1 MPVWAAQLISA
12 MRFVILHYHLF
23 KNAGSTIE
31 NMLDRNFGER
41 FYRLDTA
48 DRDGRLS
55 EDALLSFLKENSQ
68 IQAISSHH
76 LRHPVPAA
84 RGFLFFDLCFFR
96 DPLDRIRSIYD
107 YLRAKPTVGDP
118 LSDLAG
124 RWSLAEF
131 VPRVIET
138 MPHQVN
144 DVQVNLLAN
153 AGDYNHPP
161 GQADL
166 DRAVKRML
174 ETSWLGV
181 VDRFNES
188 IVGGQNLLE
197 PAFPGLVCAVE
208 PVNAS
213 GGLDDALQLRLQ
225 KLEKACGARVYSDL
239 ARLNMLDR
247 ELLWKARAEVAR
259 RFNLVP
265 NRDTRLQSL
274 EGQLRR
280 AEV

>member
-1 MPVWAAQLISA
+1 

-55 EDALLSFLKENSQ
+55 NDVLLSYLKDNRQ

-84 RGFLFFDLCFFR
+84 QGFLFFDLCFFR

-107 YLRAKPTVGDP
+107 YLREKPSVGDP
-118 LSDLAG
+118 LSELAG
-124 RWSLAEF
+124 KWSLADF

-138 MPHQVN
+138 MPHHVN

-153 AGDYNHPP
+153 AGDYDHPP
-161 GQADL
+161 SQADF

-188 IVGGQNLLE
+188 IVGGQNLLD
-197 PAFPGLVCAVE
+197 PAFPGMVCAVE

-213 GGLDDALQLRLQ
+213 GGLDDALHLRLQ
-225 KLEKACGARVYSDL
+225 KFEKACGSRIYSDL
-239 ARLNMLDR
+239 VRLNMLDR
-247 ELLWKARAEVAR
+247 ELLRKVRAEVAR
-259 RFNLVP
+259 RFNLVQ
-265 NRDTRLQSL
+265 NRDARLQSL
-274 EGQLRR
+274 EGQLQR
-280 AEV
+280 AKV

>member
-1 MPVWAAQLISA
+1 

-31 NMLDRNFGER
+31 NLLDRNFGER
-41 FYRLDTA
+41 LCRLDTA

-55 EDALLSFLKENSQ
+55 NDVLLSYLKDNPHIE
-68 IQAISSHH
+68 AVSSHH
-76 LRHPVPAA
+76 LRHPIPAA
-84 RGFLFFDLCFFR
+84 PGFLFFDLCFLR

-107 YLRAKPTVGDP
+107 YLREKPSAGDP

-124 RWSLAEF
+124 TWSLAEF
-131 VPRVIET
+131 VPRVIEA
-138 MPHQVN
+138 MPHHVN

-153 AGDYNHPP
+153 AGDYDHPP
-161 GQADL
+161 GKADL
-166 DRAVKRML
+166 DRATKRML

-188 IVGGQNLLE
+188 IVGGQNLLD
-197 PAFPGLVCAVE
+197 PVFPGLLCAVP

-213 GGLDDALQLRLQ
+213 GGLDDALQLRLS
-225 KLEKACGARVYSDL
+225 KLEKACGPGVYSDL
-239 ARLNMLDR
+239 ARLNTLDC
-247 ELLWKARAEVAR
+247 ELLRKARAEVTR

-265 NRDTRLQSL
+265 NRDTRLRSL
-274 EGQLRR
+274 EQRLHR
-280 AEV
+280 

>member
-1 MPVWAAQLISA
+1 

-55 EDALLSFLKENSQ
+55 EDVLLSYLKDNLQ

-107 YLRAKPTVGDP
+107 YLHEKPSVGDP

-124 RWSLAEF
+124 RWSLGEF
-131 VPRVIET
+131 VPRVIEA
-138 MPHQVN
+138 MPHHVN

-153 AGDYNHPP
+153 AGDYKGPP
-161 GQADL
+161 GRADFDCAL
-166 DRAVKRML
+166 KRML

-188 IVGGQNLLE
+188 IIGGQNLLD
-197 PAFPGLVCAVE
+197 PAFPGMVCAVP

-213 GGLDDALQLRLQ
+213 GGLDDALQLRLL
-225 KLEKACGARVYSDL
+225 KLEKACGSRVYSDL
-239 ARLNMLDR
+239 VRLNILDR
-247 ELLWKARAEVAR
+247 ELLRKARAEVAR
-259 RFNLVP
+259 RFTLVP
-265 NRDTRLQSL
+265 NRKARLQSL
-274 EGQLRR
+274 AWQLQDLK
-280 AEV
+280 A